1 MKGLFI
7 PGITAEMFRSGC
19 LESIETLMAEGA
31 IYDINIDIDYGP
43 AWKTKTQKARA
54 RKAKGIKGSNAE
66 RRDDDQT

>member
-7 PGITAEMFRSGC
+7 PGITAKMFRDAC
-19 LESIETLMAEGA
+19 LETIETLMTEGA

-43 AWKTKTQKARA
+43 AWKTITRKART